1 MGYFFLW
8 LETMAL
14 AWFLV
19 AVVFSFT
26 GRLKKLPVVWP
37 ILMAVII
44 TVPAVLLSILSG
56 KIFFLHIHPQWLFPY
71 NLSWTLIFLAGTWL
85 LIRQGQRPSR
95 EAPAAASWS
104 RSKCTGALL
113 ILLALQWSTIN
124 SLDNTSMVKAT
135 AAQTMALTRT
145 QAIFPSPPAKDE
157 DAVEIYNQ
165 AEEEMGKLPGWLWE
179 AAKDPAFDTRSD
191 KTQTLLQDKHKA
203 IALLKEGS
211 RKSRLYH
218 PLTLTFDSE
227 IPRYAPFRNGVNL
240 LALEARNFARKGQMA
255 AALANISDM
264 ENIAEQ
270 INQTPTLISTMVA
283 SAIHSNSKNT
293 LEIILAESPGHSK
306 IKVNLPV
313 KTHDQILQGLQK
325 SLVIEDAM
333 QDFGMADILINHPSM
348 YLFSYAFDE
357 SFWGGFENKLY
368 RVFLYPDDLASHGD
382 YFKKVYEFTKQPYYQ
397 SGSEFKE
404 WENHL
409 AENIELGIMSSI
421 ALPSIFRYFDK
432 TTYHQTEFLLG
443 RLGLASA
450 AYRSDHG
457 KYPATLNALV
467 PKYIREIPK
476 DPFSGEP
483 LKMLAVDGGLILYG
497 VGEDLKDDGGL
508 AYDDINKT
516 GDPAFYLG
524 SAFKEHRL
532 KPAIEKQRQ
541 QEAKRT
547 NKRKK

>member
-1 MGYFFLW
+1 MGYFLLW
-8 LETMAL
+8 LEAMAL
-14 AWFLV
+14 AWLLV
-19 AVVFSFT
+19 AVVFAFF
-26 GRLKKLPVVWP
+26 GRVKKWPVVWP
-37 ILMAVII
+37 ILMAVMI
-44 TVPAVLLSILSG
+44 TVPAVLLTILSG
-56 KIFFLHIHPQWLFPY
+56 KIFFLNIRPQWLFSY
-71 NLSWTLIFLAGTWL
+71 NLSWTLIFLAGTWI
-85 LIRQGQRPSR
+85 LIRQGWRKSG
-95 EAPAAASWS
+95 EAPVAATWPKWKLAGG
-104 RSKCTGALL
+104 CLA
-113 ILLALQWSTIN
+113 LLALQGVTMDT
-124 SLDNTSMVKAT
+124 LDNASMVKAT

-165 AEEEMGKLPGWLWE
+165 AEEEMGKLPGWLGE
-179 AAKDPAFDTRSD
+179 AAKDPALDTRSD
-191 KTQTLLQDKHKA
+191 KIQTLLQDKHKA
-203 IALLKEGS
+203 IALLKEAS
-211 RKSRLYH
+211 RKARLYH

-227 IPRYAPFRNGVNL
+227 IPRYAPFRNGADL

-255 AALANISDM
+255 AALVNISAM

-283 SAIHSNSKNT
+283 STIHSESKST
-293 LEIILAESPGHSK
+293 LEIILAESSGHSQ

-333 QDFGMADILINHPSM
+333 QDFGMADLLINHPSM

-421 ALPSIFRYFDK
+421 ALPSVFRYFDK

-483 LKMLAVDGGLILYG
+483 LKMKAVNDGLILYG
-497 VGEDLKDDGGL
+497 VGEDLKDGDGA
-508 AYDDINKT
+508 AYDNVTKQGDI
-516 GDPAFYLG
+516 AFYLG
-524 SAFKEHRL
+524 SAFKERRL
-532 KPAIEKQRQ
+532 QPAIEKQRQ

>member
-1 MGYFFLW
+1 MGYILLW

-14 AWFLV
+14 AWLLV
-19 AVVFSFT
+19 AVVFAFS
-26 GRLKKLPVVWP
+26 GRLKKWPVVWP
-37 ILMAVII
+37 ILMAVMI
-44 TVPAVLLSILSG
+44 TVPAVLLTILSG
-56 KIFFLHIHPQWLFPY
+56 KIFFLNIRPQWLFPY
-71 NLSWTLIFLAGTWL
+71 NLFWTLIFLTGTWI
-85 LIRQGQRPSR
+85 LIRNGWRKSGETPV
-95 EAPAAASWS
+95 AATWPKWKLAGG
-104 RSKCTGALL
+104 CLA
-113 ILLALQWSTIN
+113 LLALQGVTMDT
-124 SLDNTSMVKAT
+124 LDNASMVKAT
-135 AAQTMALTRT
+135 ASQSMALTRA
-145 QAIFPSPPAKDE
+145 QAIFLSPPAKE
-157 DAVEIYNQ
+157 ENAAEIYNQ
-165 AEEEMGKLPGWLWE
+165 AEEEMGELPGWLWE
-179 AAKDPAFDTRSD
+179 AATDPAFDTRSD
-191 KTQTLLQDKHKA
+191 KTQNLLRDKRKA
-203 IALLKEGS
+203 TALIKKAS
-211 RKSRLYH
+211 RKPRLYH

-227 IPRYAPFRNGVNL
+227 IPQYAPFRNGTDL

-283 SAIHSNSKNT
+283 SGIHSKSKST

-348 YLFSYAFDE
+348 YLLSNISSE
-357 SFWGGFENKLY
+357 SFGGGIENKLY
-368 RVFLYPDDLASHGD
+368 RVFFYPDDLASHGD

-421 ALPSIFRYFDK
+421 ALPSVSRYFEK

-457 KYPATLNALV
+457 KYPATLDALV
-467 PKYIREIPK
+467 PKYITEIPI

-483 LKMLAVDGGLILYG
+483 LKMIAVKGGLILYG
-497 VGEDLKDDGGL
+497 VGQDLKDDQGA
-508 AYDDINKT
+508 AYDNVTKQ

-532 KPAIEKQRQ
+532 KLAIEKIKN
-541 QEAKRT
+541 QEREEE
-547 NKRKK
+547 